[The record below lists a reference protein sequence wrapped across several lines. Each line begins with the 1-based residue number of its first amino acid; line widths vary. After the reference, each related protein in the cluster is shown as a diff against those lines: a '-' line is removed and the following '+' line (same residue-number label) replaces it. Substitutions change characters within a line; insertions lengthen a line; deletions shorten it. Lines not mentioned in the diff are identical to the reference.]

1 MIEIIQLARCKADK
15 PVAFNAIGFKEEK
28 KMDEQNKNNGY
39 DDYFRKSGDGNN
51 DREHGKSEEGQ
62 RSAHD
67 EDGRAGG
74 GSEET
79 AKPSYYYSYGP
90 FKPGAQN
97 DQPNSQSSGAGSER
111 PKIIQDEPYGTTSS
125 FAGSAS
131 RQASEP
137 PRHQEGQYRPLSR
150 EEEAPK
156 PQPQLR
162 AFTPSYGVSKGPWQ
176 GNEPK
181 KKQRTSFGAM
191 FMSFLAGVLVVGVL
205 MYTADTQNWFTGA
218 ATTSGQEQSTSGS
231 GQNVSSGNGGVSTA
245 SARPDNIA
253 TLFEQASP
261 AVVKIETFQNT
272 AQSSGSGSLFDDP
285 FFRQFFGDSYR
296 GNTQPNGSENGQQ
309 GQMQQTGIGTGFFFE
324 SDGYILTNQ
333 HVIGDADQIKVIVQ
347 GYDEPFTAELLGS
360 SYDLDL
366 AVIKITGEK
375 AFPTLKLGS
384 SDNIEIGDWVVA
396 IGNPYGF
403 DHTVTVGVLSAKER
417 PIDIQDTQGERN
429 YEHLLQ
435 TDASINPGNSG
446 GPLLNVNGE
455 VIGINTAVSS
465 QAQGI
470 GFAIPTSTIQNVL
483 DDLKTNTKPAAPFIG
498 AELQDVTQEIAAQL
512 GMEQVEGVIVR
523 AVTYNSPA
531 YNGGLQQYDVITGI
545 DGKKYNTTQDL
556 IKVIQ
561 GKKVGDSIELNV
573 IRKGASVNVAVEIGD
588 KNKFGV
594 Q

>member
-1 MIEIIQLARCKADK
+1 MLKAFD
-15 PVAFNAIGFKEEK
+15 AIWFKEEK
-28 KMDEQNKNNGY
+28 NMDEQNKNNGY
-39 DDYFRKSGDGNN
+39 DDFFRKSGDG
-51 DREHGKSEEGQ
+51 
-62 RSAHD
+62 HD
-67 EDGRAGG
+67 GRDNAKHEDGQSSARYKDGRDAGRT
-74 GSEET
+74 EET

-90 FKPGAQN
+90 FKPGAHNDEQG
-97 DQPNSQSSGAGSER
+97 DQPYGTRSDK

-125 FAGSAS
+125 FASSAS
-131 RQASEP
+131 SAANAA
-137 PRHQEGQYRPLSR
+137 PRHQDGQYRPVTS
-150 EEEAPK
+150 EEEASK

-162 AFTPSYGVSKGPWQ
+162 AFTPSYGGSKGSWQ
-176 GNEPK
+176 ANEPK
-181 KKQRTSFGAM
+181 KKKQGTSFGAM

-205 MYTADTQNWFTGA
+205 MYAADTQNWFTGA
-218 ATTSGQEQSTSGS
+218 AATSSQEQSSGS
-231 GQNVSSGNGGVSTA
+231 NGQSAATGNAGLSTA

-253 TLFEQASP
+253 QLFEQSSP
-261 AVVKIETFQNT
+261 AVVKIETYQST
-272 AQSSGSGSLFDDP
+272 SQSSGGGSSLFDDP

-296 GNTQPNGSENGQQ
+296 GNTQPDGNSNGQQ

-333 HVIGDADQIKVIVQ
+333 HVIGNADQIKVIVQ

-366 AVIKITGEK
+366 AVVKITGDK
-375 AFPTLKLGS
+375 AFPTLSLGN

-417 PIDIQDTQGERN
+417 PIDIQDTEGERN

-455 VIGINTAVSS
+455 VVGINTAVSS

-470 GFAIPTSTIQNVL
+470 GFAIPTSTIKNVL

-498 AELQDVTQEIAAQL
+498 AELQDVTEQIAAQL
-512 GMEQVEGVIVR
+512 GMEKVEGVIVR

-545 DGKKYNTTQDL
+545 DGKKYNSTQDL

-561 GKKVGDSIELNV
+561 GKAVGDKIELNV
-573 IRKGASVNVAVEIGD
+573 IRKGANVNVSVEIGD